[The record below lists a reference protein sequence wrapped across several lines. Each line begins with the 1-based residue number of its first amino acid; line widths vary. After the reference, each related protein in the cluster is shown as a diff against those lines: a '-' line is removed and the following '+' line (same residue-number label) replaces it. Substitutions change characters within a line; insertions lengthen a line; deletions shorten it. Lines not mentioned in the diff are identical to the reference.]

1 MLDEMTRSAPDP
13 SRTGD
18 WRAIAR
24 ELGPR
29 FAARASANDANDAFA
44 ADNFVEL
51 KSYGAF
57 SAGVPLDLGGGGAS
71 HAELCALIRELA
83 HSCGATA
90 LALAMHTH
98 QVAITAW
105 RRLQGQP
112 VDGLLRRIAAEQL
125 VIVSTGASD
134 WLESSGRAE
143 RVDGGY
149 RVNGRKVFGSGSPA
163 GDLVNTTAVFDDPLD
178 GPTVLH
184 FPVLISAG
192 GVTVAD
198 NWRAMGMRASGSNDV
213 ILEDV
218 FVPHGAVSLR
228 RPRGKWH
235 PLYSVIAVVAQ
246 SIVMSAYVGVAE
258 AARDLALQQLQR
270 KREDPDVWY
279 TVGEMENALAT
290 GQMAVQGMIDLCA
303 NYAFTPDIATAN
315 AAFIRKTIATRS
327 LIGAVEKAAEA
338 VGGSSFLRTSALERL
353 VRDIHGAQ
361 FHPLHAT
368 RQHRFSGRVA
378 FGLDPVDSSTV

>member
-1 MLDEMTRSAPDP
+1 MLDEITHSA
-13 SRTGD
+13 TNQANAQH

-29 FAARASANDANDAFA
+29 FAARASAHDANDAFVA
-44 ADNFVEL
+44 ENYVEL
-51 KSYGAF
+51 KAYGAF
-57 SAGVPLDLGGGGAS
+57 SAGVPRDLGGGGAT

-98 QVAITAW
+98 LVAATVW
-105 RRLQGQP
+105 RRLQRQP

-125 VIVSTGASD
+125 VLVSTGASD
-134 WLESSGRAE
+134 WLNSSGRAE
-143 RVDGGY
+143 RVEGGY
-149 RVNGRKVFGSGSPA
+149 RVSARKIFGSGSPA
-163 GDLVNTTAVFDDPLD
+163 GDLVMTTAVFDDPVD

-184 FPVLISAG
+184 FPVPMNAA

-198 NWRAMGMRASGSNDV
+198 NWRAMGMRGSGSNDV

-218 FVPHGAVSLR
+218 FVPESAVSLR

-235 PLYSVIAVVAQ
+235 PFYSIVAVVAQ

-258 AARDLALQQLQR
+258 AARDLALQQVQR

-279 TVGEMENALAT
+279 AVGELENALAT
-290 GQMAVQGMIDLCA
+290 GQMAVQAMIELCA
-303 NYAFTPDIATAN
+303 NYAFTPDVATAN
-315 AAFIRKTIATRS
+315 AAFIRKTIATQS
-327 LIGAVEKAAEA
+327 LIAAVDRAAEA
-338 VGGSSFLRTSALERL
+338 VGGSSFLRTSGLERL
-353 VRDIHGAQ
+353 LRDVHAAQ
-361 FHPLHAT
+361 FHPLQAK
-368 RQHRFSGRVA
+368 RQHRFSGRVD
-378 FGLDPVDSSTV
+378 FGLDPVAD